1 MIQFFIILFFIII
14 LIIYGLIEYKRHQK
28 QIYSI
33 PIRIHVNGTRGKSSV
48 TRLIGAGLRAGGV
61 KTTTKVTGTFP
72 RLILQNGEEATIF
85 RKEKANILEQLNIV
99 KYAVGIKTEALVIEC
114 MALQPTYQKITEHKM
129 IHATISVITNVRLDH
144 TDVMGPDLDD
154 IANALSN
161 TIPKNQILVTSEDR
175 FFDFFKKKSKKY
187 NTTIYQADG
196 KDITDEEI
204 RKFNYIEHKENVSL
218 ALYVCK
224 LAGVDRETA
233 LNGMYKMIPDE
244 GVLTKSTIIQEG
256 KEIKFYNIFAAND
269 PESTLYIIKTIKNHI
284 KSDETNVILLNT
296 RQDRIERSTQLIDF
310 AINKTHFDI
319 LILIGQAHSTIENY
333 ALKSG
338 ISKEKI
344 MSIIPSSPEETFKLI
359 SNLKNPKINVFGI
372 GNMGVGGAETSKYF
386 MNKSIK

>member
-1 MIQFFIILFFIII
+1 MIQFIIILFFTII
-14 LIIYGLIEYKRHQK
+14 LIVYGLIEYKRHQK

-48 TRLIGAGLRAGGV
+48 TRLIGAGLRAGGI
-61 KTTTKVTGTFP
+61 KTITKVTGTYP

-85 RKEKANILEQLNIV
+85 RKEKANILEQLNII
-99 KYAVGIKTEALVIEC
+99 KYAVGTKAEALVIEC
-114 MALQPTYQKITEHKM
+114 MALQPIYQKITEHKM

-175 FFDFFKKKSKKY
+175 FFDFFQKKSEKY

-224 LAGVDRETA
+224 LAGIDRETA

-256 KEIKFYNIFAAND
+256 KEIIFYNIFAAND

-284 KSDETNVILLNT
+284 ASDETNVILLNT
-296 RQDRIERSTQLIDF
+296 RQDRLERSTQLIDF

-319 LILIGQAHSTIENY
+319 LILIGQAHSSIENY

-344 MSIIPSSPEETFKLI
+344 VSIIPSSPEETFKLI

-372 GNMGVGGAETSKYF
+372 GNMGVGGAETAKYF
-386 MNKSIK
+386 INKSIK